1 MKSLMLSI
9 AVITALALGAADP
22 GCIIEDN
29 SENPHYP
36 KPCETPIVASGTAHA
51 FAATAVDI
59 RSFATDYSEPADI
72 RTDAPG
78 LILIVR

>member
-1 MKSLMLSI
+1 MKSLMLST
-9 AVITALALGAADP
+9 AVMTALALGAADP

-36 KPCETPIVASGTAHA
+36 KPCETPIVASGAAHA
-51 FAATAVDI
+51 VKATAVDL

-78 LILIVR
+78 LYLIVR